1 MNEGVIAS
9 ADYKV
14 SANGR
19 KYPAKRIHMGTKEQQ
34 VSEASYRGNIGVMEL
49 AKFHSTAKPADK
61 EKFTELM
68 KKKASAKTDEEQR
81 QMASQIWDHVQ
92 KVTGT
97 KLHQMESTM
106 IPFKTMLE
114 SKEDFILQS
123 LADKDINASIKD
135 GKVVVHDHSQHAKAK
150 SMVKRMGM
158 PHEVVKS
165 VKEELEESKKV
176 TGSVHDWKR
185 KLPDDLSHIDSTEV
199 EGVSHAYKM
208 VQTPGGK
215 KKHLVGKYYHKSG
228 YGEIHEDIE
237 AETSGTVEALSNGNH
252 MKEDYDDESSIQEG
266 LSPSE
271 FLRAVDKHKL
281 KQAVSTGHVVHYVD
295 NKGHHKAAW
304 NRKTQKGIV
313 DINHT
318 GSGMDL
324 IDRVAKNESF
334 DGTVQES
341 KPTPEEV
348 HKFLGRDKDSYLIT
362 YSKKFTRTPSTI
374 HSAHVRADSEESA
387 RKYITNKHR
396 GAKIHNSELVSKGE
410 KYDPSKHVYEN
421 ADTVVQ
427 EAMPTHEFNK
437 LVRGYLAHK
446 KAAKIG
452 GFKPMSM
459 DQYKRTSVKALSVKE
474 DIEEI
479 DELSKET
486 LSSYQKK
493 ALDDTNP
500 KKAQQRMFGTLRS
513 AMKLAKKK
521 TEVKEDKNM
530 VVPTLKPRDP
540 NYKILAAKKNA
551 GGAHRDKKKEMKR
564 GNDKHKS
571 RMYEETQSDSE

>member
-68 KKKASAKTDEEQR
+68 KKKASAKSDEEQR

-135 GKVVVHDHSQHAKAK
+135 GKVVVHDHTQHAKAK

-158 PHEVVKS
+158 PHEVVKELKGDQHKLDVNKNGKIDAHDLHLLRKKQD
-165 VKEELEESKKV
+165 VKES
-176 TGSVHDWKR
+176 T
-185 KLPDDLSHIDSTEV
+185 DS
-199 EGVSHAYKM
+199 
-208 VQTPGGK
+208 
-215 KKHLVGKYYHKSG
+215 
-228 YGEIHEDIE
+228 
-237 AETSGTVEALSNGNH
+237 
-252 MKEDYDDESSIQEG
+252 
-266 LSPSE
+266 
-271 FLRAVDKHKL
+271 
-281 KQAVSTGHVVHYVD
+281 
-295 NKGHHKAAW
+295 
-304 NRKTQKGIV
+304 
-313 DINHT
+313 
-318 GSGMDL
+318 
-324 IDRVAKNESF
+324 
-334 DGTVQES
+334 
-341 KPTPEEV
+341 
-348 HKFLGRDKDSYLIT
+348 
-362 YSKKFTRTPSTI
+362 
-374 HSAHVRADSEESA
+374 
-387 RKYITNKHR
+387 
-396 GAKIHNSELVSKGE
+396 
-410 KYDPSKHVYEN
+410 
-421 ADTVVQ
+421 DTVVQ

-446 KAAKIG
+446 KAAKAG

-459 DQYKRTSVKALSVKE
+459 DQYKRASVKALATAPIKE
-474 DIEEI
+474 ETL

-486 LSSYQKK
+486 LSSYQQK
-493 ALDDTNP
+493 ASGDTNP
-500 KKAQQRMFGTLRS
+500 KKAQQRMFGVLRS

-521 TEVKEDKNM
+521 EPLKESDKIDTVEMDIPLLTRVLEMAREDIKSDEDLHEVVTKLIEMAKNGTLTMDNYKKLTEDKKM
-530 VVPTLKPRDP
+530 IVPTLKPRDP
-540 NYKILAAKKNA
+540 NHTILAAKKNA

>member
-135 GKVVVHDHSQHAKAK
+135 GKVVVHDHTQHAKAK

-158 PHEVVKS
+158 PHEVVK
-165 VKEELEESKKV
+165 
-176 TGSVHDWKR
+176 G
-185 KLPDDLSHIDSTEV
+185 
-199 EGVSHAYKM
+199 
-208 VQTPGGK
+208 
-215 KKHLVGKYYHKSG
+215 
-228 YGEIHEDIE
+228 
-237 AETSGTVEALSNGNH
+237 
-252 MKEDYDDESSIQEG
+252 MKEDLDESDEYHNSKYMWKIEG
-266 LSPSE
+266 GSGKGKFFGHKDTSVDDHLSAMQYHAKEAQKANNEKRYPDG
-271 FLRAVDKHKL
+271 RHHAMKYHKHKDQIEAL
-281 KQAVSTGHVVHYVD
+281 GS
-295 NKGHHKAAW
+295 KG
-304 NRKTQKGIV
+304 
-313 DINHT
+313 
-318 GSGMDL
+318 SYM
-324 IDRVAKNESF
+324 
-334 DGTVQES
+334 
-341 KPTPEEV
+341 
-348 HKFLGRDKDSYLIT
+348 KDSVDVEYA
-362 YSKKFTRTPSTI
+362 ST
-374 HSAHVRADSEESA
+374 
-387 RKYITNKHR
+387 T
-396 GAKIHNSELVSKGE
+396 
-410 KYDPSKHVYEN
+410 
-421 ADTVVQ
+421 VQ

-474 DIEEI
+474 DVLEESYSVGDVIHIHYHSIAGKDYHGTTNIDRATADYVHARHPETNEIIKFRAKTKTQVGAVAGSRAGAYVFSTSKNEETI

-486 LSSYQKK
+486 LDSYSKK
-493 ALDDTNP
+493 AEGHAKPGRDWQRLSGLLRAQM
-500 KKAQQRMFGTLRS
+500 KK
-513 AMKLAKKK
+513 KEK
-521 TEVKEDKNM
+521 TEVKEDKTDTVTMDVPLLTRVLEMAREDIKSDEELHVVVTKLIEMSKNGTLSMENYKKLTEDKNM

-540 NYKILAAKKNA
+540 NHKILAAKKNA